1 MVLIFKAFQFLEHC
15 VCVCVCH
22 SWRAKQWNHV
32 VRSLMS
38 SAAVIM
44 AGHKCKK
51 CRNLQMFSYNK
62 ICVYLYNVF
71 FNSFPY
77 STRFFWIGIWSQD
90 CPKNFWYLRQKQSLF
105 RAIFSFSFSPQ
116 CSHLLSNKDACIEFA
131 NIANVAHAWILVDK
145 IIYRIRSNKSLC
157 RGAT

>member
-1 MVLIFKAFQFLEHC
+1 MEQYGFKIIVFFVTFRATLYLGWSELKKYILYIPALSVHK
-15 VCVCVCH
+15 H
-22 SWRAKQWNHV
+22 S
-32 VRSLMS
+32 
-38 SAAVIM
+38 
-44 AGHKCKK
+44 
-51 CRNLQMFSYNK
+51 
-62 ICVYLYNVF
+62 YNVF